1 MNLDR
6 CLNRRQLLTRLSLSL
21 LAPLSACGGGSGDR
35 ADMPPEVVFRAD
47 GLSGRIVGR
56 LRSTPQGLIAGTDD
70 GVFNRTESGW
80 QPIGLS
86 AAVVN
91 DIVWMAQDHLLA
103 SVEFVV
109 DQTLNHGLV
118 ETRDGGVRWH
128 VVENDFGGG
137 VGNNE
142 AVHALVHDVFAGR
155 LLATGSDV
163 LAESR
168 DHGRHWT
175 LLAGAWQAFANRKD
189 ALAVDPARG
198 DMWYGGQDA
207 IEGLVLVRRRQADG
221 RLDRYPGLL
230 PSPSVSKG
238 IRHVMGQPQRLLV
251 SGEGGI
257 VQTRDDGISWQ
268 TLLADDAHRFY
279 FDVLHDVQRPR
290 RFITAAWE
298 KNFDQ
303 PQPLVLRV
311 SDDDGLSWHRIEH
324 PEPGL
329 FGGVWSMALRIEG
342 GRSIIYLGLYRGGVM
357 RVELF

>member
-1 MNLDR
+1 MR
-6 CLNRRQLLTRLSLSL
+6 PHRYLNRRQCLTGLSLSL
-21 LAPLSACGGGSGDR
+21 LAPLAACGGGSGDET
-35 ADMPPEVVFRAD
+35 DMPPEAVFHAD
-47 GLSGRIVGR
+47 GLPGRIVRR
-56 LRSTPQGLIAGTDD
+56 LRATPQGLLAGTDD
-70 GVFNRTESGW
+70 GAFRRTESGW

-86 AAVVN
+86 PAVVN

-109 DQTLNHGLV
+109 DQTPDHRLV
-118 ETRDGGVRWH
+118 ETCDGGVRWH

-137 VGNNE
+137 GGDLE
-142 AVHALVHDVFAGR
+142 AVHALVYDIAGGR
-155 LLATGSDV
+155 LLATGNDV

-175 LLAGAWQAFANRKD
+175 LLAGAWQSFASRKD
-189 ALAVDPARG
+189 ALTFDPIRG
-198 DMWYGGQDA
+198 DVWYGGQDA

-221 RLDRYPGLL
+221 GLDSYPGLL
-230 PSPSVSKG
+230 PSPSASKG

-257 VQTRDDGISWQ
+257 VQTLDDGISWQ
-268 TLLADDAHRFY
+268 TLLADDEHRFY

-290 RFITAAWE
+290 RFITAAW
-298 KNFDQ
+298 KKDFDE

-311 SDDDGLSWHRIEH
+311 SDDDGVSWRRIEH
-324 PEPGL
+324 PDQGL
-329 FGGVWSMALRIEG
+329 FGGAWSMALQIEG

-357 RVELF
+357 QVELV

>member
-1 MNLDR
+1 
-6 CLNRRQLLTRLSLSL
+6 
-21 LAPLSACGGGSGDR
+21 
-35 ADMPPEVVFRAD
+35 
-47 GLSGRIVGR
+47 
-56 LRSTPQGLIAGTDD
+56 
-70 GVFNRTESGW
+70 
-80 QPIGLS
+80 
-86 AAVVN
+86 
-91 DIVWMAQDHLLA
+91 
-103 SVEFVV
+103 
-109 DQTLNHGLV
+109 
-118 ETRDGGVRWH
+118 
-128 VVENDFGGG
+128 
-137 VGNNE
+137 
-142 AVHALVHDVFAGR
+142 
-155 LLATGSDV
+155 
-163 LAESR
+163 
-168 DHGRHWT
+168 
-175 LLAGAWQAFANRKD
+175 
-189 ALAVDPARG
+189 
-198 DMWYGGQDA
+198 
-207 IEGLVLVRRRQADG
+207 
-221 RLDRYPGLL
+221 
-230 PSPSVSKG
+230 
-238 IRHVMGQPQRLLV
+238 MGQPQRLLV